1 MPRTTSPARISRR
14 TVAAGAA
21 WATPVVAVAAAAPA
35 LASSCATGPS
45 DIYFGYKWVCGGLNS
60 DTCEYVIQMNSLTTC
75 GTGGIPSGT
84 KVTITMTNTS
94 PNADTVTVNS
104 TGTTW
109 KVDSASGSGVVTPT
123 QSGSAA
129 GTVGA
134 GVTWTYNLS
143 TTTALPA
150 GTGPSWRVT
159 RLDPNL
165 TSPAIAHSWNITA
178 TLVTDPGPD
187 TTNSTSCSANFTPL
201 KSLFYPSPNGSF
213 DVCPW

>member
-123 QSGSAA
+123 ERVRRRDGRCRCHLDVQPQHHHRAA
-129 GTVGA
+129 RGHRPVLAGDAVGPQPHVPRNRALVEYHRNA
-134 GVTWTYNLS
+134 GHR
-143 TTTALPA
+143 PR
-150 GTGPSWRVT
+150 PR
-159 RLDPNL
+159 
-165 TSPAIAHSWNITA
+165 HHQ
-178 TLVTDPGPD
+178 
-187 TTNSTSCSANFTPL
+187 
-201 KSLFYPSPNGSF
+201 
-213 DVCPW
+213 